1 MSAARLLLAAALA
14 LPPAFAAG
22 QEAARVRAYDVGDAS
37 RVEIPLSGGG
47 FSLERSGERQVDLVA
62 EGAEGGF
69 DLSEVAEG
77 GLSRRIAGARLAPE
91 SAGTRIRFLL
101 SCDCEYAARMSGGVL
116 SIDFREA
123 GAADDPEEPA
133 PQRIA
138 GNEGRTA
145 PRFSAPPPRRAGPG
159 GAPAPVAAAAPR
171 PETRAEL
178 EEEVVIARQKLLE
191 QLSRAA
197 EQGLLEFSSPEA
209 AALAPPPPDEPRRRR
224 AEPEPEPEPEPEATP
239 APEPEPEPAPET
251 ALADAPPPPQPI
263 ELPVR
268 ARTAIDK
275 EFRADRSETLVETAP
290 CIADSRLDPQGWPDA
305 GAFQAEQAKLS
316 ATLLDEFDNPEP
328 GAATALA
335 RLYVAAGFGAEAR
348 RLIEI
353 YGDAVSDPSL
363 LADLSRI
370 VEGGIPAADG
380 PVHAA
385 GPCSGFTAIWYR
397 AAGLQPPPLSADAPE
412 AARLRAAEI
421 AEEMVARFGVMPV
434 PLRVLLGPPLITD
447 LVNRG
452 EVDVARR
459 IDLMLRRIP
468 GDHGPAF
475 DLARARLL
483 AETAEANEAEALL
496 ARLGGRDL
504 PESQEALI
512 LLLDSLIERRAPV
525 PGDLAEAL
533 AEAAFMARGGPMERR
548 LKIAEIRAR
557 ARSEGFI
564 AALETAREA
573 RERRPDSAVILQ
585 DAAHAVLE
593 EASAV
598 EAGPLAYV
606 RAVLAHRDDIS
617 TDMAGDEARRRI
629 AEELTSVGL
638 ANAALAFLDPALRRG
653 APGVRRAAARAHLAL
668 GDAEAALVALEGVG
682 GAEAERLR
690 AAAEDLAGRPEAALD
705 RLSALGG
712 AAPEDQAALALR
724 AGAWAQA
731 SVAGAPERRLLAAF
745 MAGEEAETALR
756 PELEAAAP
764 GAAAA
769 FLDPPA
775 MEGEV
780 TLGAAESVMNAS
792 RAVREAIKEA
802 LGDG

>member
-1 MSAARLLLAAALA
+1 MSAARLLLVAALA

-22 QEAARVRAYDVGDAS
+22 QEAARVRAYDIGDAS
-37 RVEIPLSGGG
+37 RVEIPLSGG

-62 EGAEGGF
+62 EGAEGAF

-101 SCDCEYAARMSGGVL
+101 SCDCDYAARMSGGVL

-123 GAADDPEEPA
+123 GAAEAEEAEEPA
-133 PQRIA
+133 AQRIA
-138 GNEGRTA
+138 GNEGRRA
-145 PRFSAPPPRRAGPG
+145 PRFSMPPPPRG
-159 GAPAPVAAAAPR
+159 GQAVAPVRAASPR
-171 PETRAEL
+171 PETQAEL

-209 AALAPPPPDEPRRRR
+209 AALAPPPPEEPRRRR
-224 AEPEPEPEPEPEATP
+224 AEPEPEPEPEAAP
-239 APEPEPEPAPET
+239 APEPEPEPEPET
-251 ALADAPPPPQPI
+251 ALAEAVPPPQPL

-275 EFRADRSETLVETAP
+275 EFSADRAETLVEAAP
-290 CIADSRLDPQGWPDA
+290 CIADARLDPQGWPDA
-305 GAFQAEQAKLS
+305 GAFRDEQAKLS
-316 ATLLDEFDNPEP
+316 AGLLDEFDNPEP

-353 YGDAVSDPSL
+353 YGDAVEDPAL
-363 LADLSRI
+363 LIDLSRV

-380 PVHAA
+380 PLRSA
-385 GPCSGFTAIWYR
+385 GPCSGFAAIWYR
-397 AAGLQPPPLSADAPE
+397 AAGLQPPPLPADAPE
-412 AARLRAAEI
+412 AARLRAEEI
-421 AEEMVARFGVMPV
+421 GEEMVARFGVMPV

-452 EVDVARR
+452 EVEAARR

-483 AETAEANEAEALL
+483 AETAEADEAEALF

-525 PGDLAEAL
+525 PEDLAEAL

-557 ARSEGFI
+557 ARAEGFI

-593 EASAV
+593 EASAA

-638 ANAALAFLDPALRRG
+638 ANAALAFLDPALGRG

-668 GDAEAALVALEGVG
+668 GDAEAALAALEGVG

-745 MAGEEAETALR
+745 MAGEEAEAALR